1 MLPFSQARRP
11 TYHQRKEDSLGEPL
25 SLKRLRHDAAAAT
38 AIEYAFVAL
47 LIAMAIVSVVGS
59 VGTNVSSIF
68 TTVAGKL

>member
-1 MLPFSQARRP
+1 MKTL
-11 TYHQRKEDSLGEPL
+11 
-25 SLKRLRHDAAAAT
+25 LKLLRHDAAAAT